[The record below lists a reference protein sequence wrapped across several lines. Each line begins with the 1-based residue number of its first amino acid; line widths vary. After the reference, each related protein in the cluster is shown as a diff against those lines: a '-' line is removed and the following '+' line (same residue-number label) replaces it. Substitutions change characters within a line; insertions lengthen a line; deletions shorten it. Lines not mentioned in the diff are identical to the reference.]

1 MNFKSSKLFLA
12 KITRNIGK
20 TTRLEFKYLW
30 KILTILKQRI
40 NQSLFPCQ
48 IKIKRSSKSH
58 NTVHEVS
65 EYSISMGMNL
75 EIILNCTIQKYSFLA
90 IEMMSAPGSVFQ
102 AMKSK
107 SHH

>member
-20 TTRLEFKYLW
+20 TKRLEFKYLW

-58 NTVHEVS
+58 NTVHEVF
-65 EYSISMGMNL
+65 EYSLNMGMNL
-75 EIILNCTIQKYSFLA
+75 KIILNCTIQQYSFLV
-90 IEMMSAPGSVFQ
+90 IEMMSGPWECFPSNE
-102 AMKSK
+102 K
-107 SHH
+107 